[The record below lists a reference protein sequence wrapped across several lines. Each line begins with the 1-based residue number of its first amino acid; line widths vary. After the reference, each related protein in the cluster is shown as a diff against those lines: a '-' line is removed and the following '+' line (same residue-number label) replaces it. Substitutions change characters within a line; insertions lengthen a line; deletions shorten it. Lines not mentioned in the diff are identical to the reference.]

1 MKYIKTYIDYNS
13 LHEYEDQLKMALK
26 QSIQTYQTSF
36 ENSLKDVPLNNNYEL
51 LKYIYPKLNEF
62 QKNIFIECITKDSA
76 GLSLPLGSG
85 KTLISLLLALY
96 FTRDN
101 LFPTLI
107 VMSKSLVF
115 SWINEINKF
124 FGDKLKYEV
133 INQPI
138 NKVKLWKIKPDT
150 SIVLTTIDIL
160 SLCYK
165 ECNIKESFVNQIF
178 THKNNIYI
186 NKYCNP
192 KKPFLNHVVGGGIFF
207 SKDWGCLI
215 VDEVQKYTNIE
226 TSRCQSLGSIFSTHR
241 WVLSGTM
248 FDEPKVNSILGYYVI
263 LNDKRKPRTVPDMK
277 ALLYDKKNKFEGLN
291 KSLVS
296 RSCNRAFKPPKV
308 NEYIVKHKLD
318 PEEEIVYMAMKKIL
332 MEVKK
337 KADEAKLCDNTADLQ
352 KFTSYKLVM
361 IIYLRQALIS
371 ALVPLTSVAIDACDM
386 KKKSELSKLII
397 SEINRTGI
405 KKWVDKEESVKS
417 SRVRASIESM
427 KKHPDERI
435 LIFSCFKTYLDILQH
450 FITSGDDKTDRPI
463 FRMMS
468 SMSAK
473 TRGELIKTFE
483 KSQNGVLLLS
493 YQLGAEG
500 LNLQFTSTIFIID
513 FWWNAAKIQQA
524 IGRIFRYGQVS
535 DEINVYF
542 FTANTGIEKILFEK
556 QKAKLDIIEELKIG
570 PIKTKVPKL
579 KLDDIIKMIDLADNE
594 KKLKDIKF
602 Y

>member
-1 MKYIKTYIDYNS
+1 MNYIDTYIDYTS
-13 LHEYEDQLKMALK
+13 LYEYEDQLKIALK
-26 QSIQTYQTSF
+26 QSIQSYQTTF
-36 ENSLKDVPLNNNYEL
+36 EESLKETPINSNYEL
-51 LKYIYPKLNEF
+51 LQYIYPKLNEF

-85 KTLISLLLALY
+85 KTLISLVLALY

-101 LFPTLI
+101 LNPTLI
-107 VMSKSLVF
+107 VMSKSLMS
-115 SWINEINKF
+115 SWINEIKKF
-124 FGDKLKYEV
+124 FDDRLKYDV
-133 INQPI
+133 INQSM
-138 NKVKLWKIKPDT
+138 NVVKLWKLKPDIQ
-150 SIVLTTIDIL
+150 IVLTTIDVL

-165 ECNIKESFVNQIF
+165 ECNIKEKFVNQIF
-178 THKNNIYI
+178 TPQNNIYI
-186 NKYCNP
+186 NEYCNP
-192 KKPFLNHVVGGGIFF
+192 KKPFLDHVLGGGIFF
-207 SKDWGCLI
+207 SRDWGCLI

-226 TSRCQSLGSIFSTHR
+226 TSRCQSLGSVFSNHR

-248 FDEPKVNSILGYYVI
+248 FDEPKVNCILGYYVI
-263 LNDKRKPRTVPDMK
+263 LNDKGKPRTVPDMK
-277 ALLYDKKNKFEGLN
+277 ELLYDKKNKFEGLN

-296 RSCNRAFKPPKV
+296 RASNKAFKPPKV
-308 NEYIVKHKLD
+308 NEYVIKHKLD
-318 PEEEIVYMAMKKIL
+318 KEEETIYMTMRNIL
-332 MEVKK
+332 IEIKK
-337 KADEAKLCDNTADLQ
+337 KADEAKLCENTTELQ

-386 KKKSELSKLII
+386 KKKSELSKLVI
-397 SEINRTGI
+397 SEINKTGI
-405 KKWVDKEESVKS
+405 KEWADKEESVKS
-417 SRVRASIESM
+417 SRIKATIESM

-435 LIFSCFKTYLDILQH
+435 LIFSCFKTYLDILQY
-450 FITSGDDKTDRPI
+450 FITSGEDKVDRPV
-463 FRMMS
+463 FRM
-468 SMSAK
+468 SANMGAN
-473 TRGELIKTFE
+473 TRGELIKKFE
-483 KSQNGVLLLS
+483 KSPNGILLLS

-556 QKAKLDIIEELKIG
+556 QKAKLDIIEELKTG
-570 PIKTKVPKL
+570 PVKTKVPRL
-579 KLDDIIKMIDLADNE
+579 KLDDIIKMIELADNE